1 MKRLIII
8 SLFFCLL
15 FAGSC
20 TPNNFSDGSRSTT
33 PKKLV
38 VSSDKNYVPHKVLD
52 ALDGDYGQYLT
63 LFKSTDYIVGISS
76 HIDGARSSTEKLECY
91 SGESRFKISTRST
104 SRELPALIS
113 SIDGVELNQKNIESY
128 IPTKG
133 FEDRS
138 LDVFGKTVT
147 YKMKTSRVVQ
157 TRSDDEE
164 LEEELEEDFEMYI
177 PERISILAPA
187 ATNMED
193 NNPLCYY
200 GDFVIRW
207 NADEQNTNG
216 VIVVVEWSGGMVLG
230 NDIDNTSVIRVAAV
244 PDTGE
249 ARLNPSL
256 FEGIPDT
263 AICHLAVV
271 RGAVEDVQGEEY
283 SYKLI
288 GETHHLISFILI
300 REVEVI

>member
-1 MKRLIII
+1 MKRLIIV

-15 FAGSC
+15 SAGSC
-20 TPNNFSDGSRSTT
+20 TPNKFSDVSRSAA

-38 VSSDKNYVPHKVLD
+38 VSSDKNYLPHKVLD
-52 ALDGDYGQYLT
+52 ALDGDYGKYLT
-63 LFKSTDYIVGISS
+63 LFKGTDYIVGISS
-76 HIDGARSSTEKLECY
+76 HVDGARSSMEKLECY
-91 SGESRFKISTRST
+91 SGESRFNVSTRSA
-104 SRELPALIS
+104 SRELPSLIS

-128 IPTKG
+128 IATKG
-133 FEDRS
+133 SEDRS

-147 YKMKTSRVVQ
+147 YKMKTSKDVQ
-157 TRSDDEE
+157 TRSG
-164 LEEELEEDFEMYI
+164 EEELEEDFEMYI

-187 ATNMED
+187 ATNLEE

-207 NADEQNTNG
+207 NADEQNANG

-230 NDIDNTSVIRVAAV
+230 NDIANTSVTRVAVV

-288 GETHHLISFILI
+288 GESHHLISFILI
-300 REVEVI
+300 REIEFS

>member
-8 SLFFCLL
+8 SLFSFLL
-15 FAGSC
+15 SAVSC
-20 TPNNFSDGSRSTT
+20 TPNKFSDGTRSTT

-38 VSSDKNYVPHKVLD
+38 VSSDKNYLPHKVLD
-52 ALDGDYGQYLT
+52 ALDGDYGQYLS

-76 HIDGARSSTEKLECY
+76 HIDGARSSMEKLEYY

-147 YKMKTSRVVQ
+147 YRMRTSKVVQ
-157 TRSDDEE
+157 TRSG
-164 LEEELEEDFEMYI
+164 EEELVEDFEMYI

-187 ATNMED
+187 ATDAED
-193 NNPLCYY
+193 NNPPLCYY
-200 GDFVIRW
+200 GDFVLRW

-216 VIVVVEWSGGMVLG
+216 VIVVAEWSGGMVLG
-230 NDIDNTSVIRVAAV
+230 NDINNTSVTRTAVV

-249 ARLNPSL
+249 ARLDPHL
-256 FEGIPDT
+256 FDGIPDT

-288 GETHHLISFILI
+288 GETHHLITFILI
-300 REVEVI
+300 REIEVL